1 MRKLFDLTGKVAL
14 VTGASRGLGQTL
26 AEGLVDFGADVV
38 LVARN
43 REALE
48 RVAGRVAHKRRRA
61 WVFPFDLSRVD
72 EIPELYRRIVEATGG
87 VDVLVNVAGIQR
99 RALAKDISLEDWRA
113 VLEVNLTAVFA
124 LSQAFARERISSG
137 KPGNIVNI
145 GSLMCEGHRP
155 TTVAYTVSKGG
166 IRQLTRALAVEW
178 AQHGIRVNAIAPGY
192 FATEMTRPLQEN
204 PELDAWVK
212 RRAPLG
218 RWGQPEELVGAA
230 VFLASEAS
238 SYVTGHILFVD
249 GGWLAN
255 L

>member
-1 MRKLFDLTGKVAL
+1 MREIFDLSGKTAL
-14 VTGASRGLGQTL
+14 VTGASRGLGRAL
-26 AEGLVDFGADVV
+26 ANGLADFGADTV
-38 LVARN
+38 LVARG

-48 RVAGRVAHKRRRA
+48 NVAEEIRAKGRRA
-61 WVFPFDLSRVD
+61 WVFPFDLSRVE
-72 EIPELYRRIVEATGG
+72 EIPEFYQQVVQAVGG
-87 VDVLVNVAGIQR
+87 VDILVNVAGIQR
-99 RALAKDISLEDWRA
+99 RALAVDLPLEDWQA
-113 VLEVNLTAVFA
+113 VLDVNLTAVFA
-124 LSQAFARERISSG
+124 LCQAFARERIASG
-137 KPGNIVNI
+137 RKGNIVNI

-155 TTVAYTVSKGG
+155 TTVAYTASKGG

-178 AQHGIRVNAIAPGY
+178 APHGIRVNAIAPGY
-192 FATEMTRPLQEN
+192 FATEMTKPLQEN
-204 PELDAWVK
+204 PELDGWVK
-212 RRAPLG
+212 KRAPLG